1 MPPVGLAI
9 LSSVD
14 LKQSLF
20 PLAEVASPE
29 RASRAREDGR
39 LATKPLASYVGPA
52 RQEYYRKY
60 DDQDNVNT
68 QELMCLQRCN
78 KTDN

>member
-1 MPPVGLAI
+1 MCRCTGKKVPPL
-9 LSSVD
+9 LQQSSSSR
-14 LKQSLF
+14 SL
-20 PLAEVASPE
+20 V
-29 RASRAREDGR
+29 RGASRAREDGR
-39 LATKPLASYVGPA
+39 IATKPLASYVGPA

-60 DDQDNVNT
+60 DVQDNVNT

>member
-1 MPPVGLAI
+1 MKLC
-9 LSSVD
+9 VD
-14 LKQSLF
+14 AQVKKF
-20 PLAEVASPE
+20 PLYCSRAVS
-29 RASRAREDGR
+29 RRSLVQDASRAREDGR
-39 LATKPLASYVGPA
+39 IATKPLASYVGPA

-60 DDQDNVNT
+60 DVQDNVNT

>member
-1 MPPVGLAI
+1 MCRCTGKKDPL
-9 LSSVD
+9 LLQQSSSRR
-14 LKQSLF
+14 SL
-20 PLAEVASPE
+20 VQGK
-29 RASRAREDGR
+29 SRAREDGGI
-39 LATKPLASYVGPA
+39 ATNPLASYVGPT

-60 DDQDNVNT
+60 DVQDNVNT